1 MDANE
6 GPRRRRRNGI
16 VLRAD
21 SAAALNLLLVDADAA
36 SRRQLRRLLRTLP
49 EAARCRID
57 EAADAQQAL
66 HRLAAGDVDL
76 LLLDTSLPGI
86 DGLQLAAE
94 LQRRRAP
101 GRELPAAVFVTDDAA
116 HALAAF
122 ELGAL
127 DYLLKPPP
135 RARLRR
141 VVARVA
147 ALAANAAPPPLT
159 RPAPNAPAPGDAA
172 LSVRAH
178 GALIRI
184 ALAEVLYFSADHKY
198 TLLRTLHERH
208 LIDTTLDELERRHHE
223 RFVRAHRAALVAR
236 DALAALHRGEGG
248 WTLRLRGVDDVLPVA
263 RRRLAA
269 LRALLR

>member
-1 MDANE
+1 M
-6 GPRRRRRNGI
+6 
-16 VLRAD
+16 RAD

-101 GRELPAAVFVTDDAA
+101 GRELPAAVFVTASAA

-127 DYLLKPPP
+127 DYLLKPPA
-135 RARLRR
+135 RARLGR

-147 ALAANAAPPPLT
+147 ALAADT
-159 RPAPNAPAPGDAA
+159 VPASPDGSDGLYAVLCGNGC
-172 LSVRAH
+172 H
-178 GALIRI
+178 GA
-184 ALAEVLYFSADHKY
+184 
-198 TLLRTLHERH
+198 
-208 LIDTTLDELERRHHE
+208 
-223 RFVRAHRAALVAR
+223 AA
-236 DALAALHRGEGG
+236 AANG
-248 WTLRLRGVDDVLPVA
+248 
-263 RRRLAA
+263 
-269 LRALLR
+269 

>member
-1 MDANE
+1 M
-6 GPRRRRRNGI
+6 
-16 VLRAD
+16 RAD
-21 SAAALNLLLVDADAA
+21 STAALNVLLVDSDAA
-36 SRRQLRRLLRTLP
+36 SRRQLRRLLLTLP
-49 EAARCRID
+49 EAARARVD

-76 LLLDTSLPGI
+76 LLLDTALPGV

-101 GRELPAAVFVTDDAA
+101 GRELPAAVFVTASAA

-127 DYLLKPPP
+127 DYLLKPPA
-135 RARLRR
+135 RARLGR

-147 ALAANAAPPPLT
+147 ALAADT
-159 RPAPNAPAPGDAA
+159 VPASPDGSDGPGVSVSV
-172 LSVRAH
+172 SVRER
-178 GALIRI
+178 GTLTRI

-236 DALAALHRGEGG
+236 DAVAALRRTESG
-248 WTLRLRGVDDVLPVA
+248 WALSLRGVDELLPVA
-263 RRRLAA
+263 RRRVAA

>member
-1 MDANE
+1 M
-6 GPRRRRRNGI
+6 
-16 VLRAD
+16 RAD
-21 SAAALNLLLVDADAA
+21 STAALNVLLVDADAA
-36 SRRQLRRLLRTLP
+36 SRRQLRRLLLTLP
-49 EAARCRID
+49 EAARARVD

-76 LLLDTSLPGI
+76 LLLDTALPGV

-101 GRELPAAVFVTDDAA
+101 GRELPAAVFVTASAA

-127 DYLLKPPP
+127 DYLLKPPS

-141 VVARVA
+141 MVARVA
-147 ALAANAAPPPLT
+147 ALAALASAAAE
-159 RPAPNAPAPGDAA
+159 PAPDAPGGPE
-172 LSVRAH
+172 LSVRER
-178 GALIRI
+178 GALTRV
-184 ALAEVLYFSADHKY
+184 ALADVLYFSADHKY
-198 TLLRTLHERH
+198 TLLRTLHQRH
-208 LIDTTLDELERRHHE
+208 LIDTALDELERRHRE

-236 DALAALHRGEGG
+236 DALVALHRAERG
-248 WTLRLRGVDDVLPVA
+248 WTLRLRGIDDVLPVA